1 MEYNGFLGGSV
12 CKETTCNEGDAG
24 LIPGLGRS
32 PGEGNGNL
40 LQYSYLGNPMDR
52 RAWATV
58 NGVTRIRHDLVTEP
72 PPPYI
77 HTNIVSLKIIVQLLS
92 CFQLFVTPW
101 TAACHVL
108 SYIPVLPAF
117 LSYSIFWS
125 LLKFT
130 STDLVML
137 ANHLILCPLLLLL
150 PSIFPSIRVF
160 SSELALHIRWPK
172 YWIQPQP
179 QSFQWIFRIDF
190 L

>member
-40 LQYSYLGNPMDR
+40 LRYSYLGNPMDR

-77 HTNIVSLKIIVQLLS
+77 YTQI
-92 CFQLFVTPW
+92 
-101 TAACHVL
+101 
-108 SYIPVLPAF
+108 
-117 LSYSIFWS
+117 
-125 LLKFT
+125 
-130 STDLVML
+130 
-137 ANHLILCPLLLLL
+137 
-150 PSIFPSIRVF
+150 
-160 SSELALHIRWPK
+160 
-172 YWIQPQP
+172 
-179 QSFQWIFRIDF
+179 
-190 L
+190 